1 MNIKLDS
8 YVAEGAF
15 FLPSYVFV
23 FIMLAG
29 LPTAITWTIYI
40 VFLLI
45 SGFVYR
51 VYIVCYLERKSPY
64 VFLVFILVQ
73 VVIYFS
79 ASCNLFLAVF
89 YCGNIY
95 ARQGRH
101 LGCGNDIKNPIIVL
115 CVFLKVFVRH

>member
-73 VVIYFS
+73 VVIYFWRFS
-79 ASCNLFLAVF
+79 IAEIFMHDRVGISVVATT
-89 YCGNIY
+89 
-95 ARQGRH
+95 
-101 LGCGNDIKNPIIVL
+101 
-115 CVFLKVFVRH
+115 LKTP